1 MDTRGETKLDLMSD
15 GEHVGEWQ
23 EDNVNDSKND
33 RKNEG
38 NRHVSDQGQRVID
51 FSEFTW
57 VFNQQKYRGHQKHED
72 VEGGNRRDHG
82 TVLFIILQSADCI
95 NYTIVIKPELDL

>member
-38 NRHVSDQGQRVID
+38 NRHVSDQG
-51 FSEFTW
+51 
-57 VFNQQKYRGHQKHED
+57 
-72 VEGGNRRDHG
+72 
-82 TVLFIILQSADCI
+82 
-95 NYTIVIKPELDL
+95 